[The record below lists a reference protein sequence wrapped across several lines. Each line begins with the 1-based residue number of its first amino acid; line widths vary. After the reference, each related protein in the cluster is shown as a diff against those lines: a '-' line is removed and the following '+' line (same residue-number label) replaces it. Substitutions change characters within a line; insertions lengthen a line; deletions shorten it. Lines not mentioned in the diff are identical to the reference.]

1 MSEIKH
7 VVIGGMYLP
16 LDVEALESLPIN
28 PGGVI
33 QFTFLYANI
42 SFAARYDEGEHGGR
56 LRLVGDV
63 GPLPYSAES
72 PEARA
77 GLAQIIRAA
86 NDVLGPCF
94 RTAQGRI
101 LLGADASI
109 ARPVTAVSLIAQVA
123 ASLIPA
129 KPYLDVISVYVRPP
143 LEMAR
148 PGTSSVRP
156 EWRRRRA

>member
-7 VVIGGMYLP
+7 VVIGGMCLP

-33 QFTFLYANI
+33 QFTFLFANI
-42 SFAARYDEGEHGGR
+42 SFAARYDEGERGGR

-101 LLGADASI
+101 LLGADEQI
-109 ARPVTAVSLIAQVA
+109 AHPVTAVSLISRVA

-129 KPYLDVISVYVRPP
+129 TPYLDLISVYVRPP
-143 LEMAR
+143 LEKAR
-148 PGTSSVRP
+148 PGTSAVRP